1 MFRYLHRP
9 RHALAAGAAA
19 LALALAAC
27 GGGGG
32 SSGTGTLQMSLTD
45 APACGYDN
53 VFVTV
58 SKVSVHQSS
67 TAGDND
73 PGWVDIPLSGQAQQR
88 IDLLDFQNG
97 TLLPLGAAPLAAGK
111 YTQMRLLLADNT
123 GASAPVP
130 NAVVPTGGTETP
142 LKTPSGQQTGLK
154 MNVNIDVGADQLAD
168 FVIDFNACKSVV
180 KAGASGNYLLKPVLA
195 VTPVFISGV
204 RGAVDASIASGTT
217 RVALETSDGTVV
229 KSTTPKTIDDSFL
242 LPVAPG
248 TYNLVVTSKDH
259 ATAVV
264 TGVVVTADTVTT
276 VDKIAPPSSLAGNPL
291 ASTEGTIGGAVTI
304 TTNPPTTSID
314 ATLRALQ
321 TLTLNGAPTIEVAD
335 TQADASL
342 GTYSMTLPSVAP
354 VVAPYTTGALT
365 FAADGGVAGK
375 YKVETTA
382 AGFAPKL
389 SPQQTLAAGANL
401 TLNVPFP

>member
-1 MFRYLHRP
+1 MFRSLPRP
-9 RHALAAGAAA
+9 RHALAAGAAS

-111 YTQMRLLLADNT
+111 YTQMRLLLS
-123 GASAPVP
+123 GASGA
-130 NAVVPTGGTETP
+130 NAVVPTGGSETP

-389 SPQQTLAAGANL
+389 SAQQTVTSGGNIVLGFA
-401 TLNVPFP
+401 FP

>member
-1 MFRYLHRP
+1 MFRSIPRP
-9 RHALAAGAAA
+9 RHVLAAGAAA

-111 YTQMRLLLADNT
+111 YTQMRLLLS
-123 GASAPVP
+123 GASGA
-130 NAVVPTGGTETP
+130 NAVVPTGGSETP

-217 RVALETSDGTVV
+217 RVALEDSTGTVI
-229 KSTTPKTIDDSFL
+229 KSTTPDTTTDKFL

-264 TGVVVTADTVTT
+264 TGVVVTTDTVTT
-276 VDKIAPPSSLAGNPL
+276 VDTIAPPSSLAGNPL

-375 YKVETTA
+375 YKVDATA

-389 SPQQTLAAGANL
+389 SAQQTVTSGGNIVLGFA
-401 TLNVPFP
+401 FP

>member
-1 MFRYLHRP
+1 MFRSLPRP

-111 YTQMRLLLADNT
+111 YTQMRLLLS
-123 GASAPVP
+123 GASGA
-130 NAVVPTGGTETP
+130 NAVVPTGGSETP

-264 TGVVVTADTVTT
+264 TGVVVTTDTVTT
-276 VDKIAPPSSLAGNPL
+276 VDTIAPPSSLAGNPL

-389 SPQQTLAAGANL
+389 SAQQTVTSGGNIVLGFA
-401 TLNVPFP
+401 FP

>member
-1 MFRYLHRP
+1 MFRSLPRP

-111 YTQMRLLLADNT
+111 YTQMRLLLS
-123 GASAPVP
+123 GASGA
-130 NAVVPTGGTETP
+130 NAVVPTGGSETP

-217 RVALETSDGTVV
+217 RVALEDSTGTVI
-229 KSTTPKTIDDSFL
+229 KSTTPDTTTDKFL